1 MWPAL
6 SGCTASVVGVLSDMP
21 RDYRLVVVT
30 SSPDLWTGIAYD
42 WHRPVVL
49 PTLPVERRAGRAHRP
64 VVTDAER
71 RERLAFAIR
80 AAMGKRTAQQIADS
94 MNPTRSKE
102 TVARWA
108 RGETV
113 PSALDIG
120 PLAAALGVRIELLVS
135 PPELPTYPLD
145 DYLLDAAGSGVEEGI
160 RRARARPA
168 GQGPDTPA
176 QSPEPRPRGTR
187 AGHG

>member
-1 MWPAL
+1 M
-6 SGCTASVVGVLSDMP
+6 
-21 RDYRLVVVT
+21 
-30 SSPDLWTGIAYD
+30 
-42 WHRPVVL
+42 
-49 PTLPVERRAGRAHRP
+49 AGRAHRP

-80 AAMGKRTAQQIADS
+80 AAMGKRTAQQIAEAMEPS
-94 MNPTRSKE
+94 RSKE

-120 PLAAALGVRIELLVS
+120 PLAVALGVRIELLVA

-145 DYLLDAAGSGVEEGI
+145 EYLLDAAASGVEEGI
-160 RRARARPA
+160 RRARSRPTE
-168 GQGPDTPA
+168 QDPDTPA
-176 QSPEPRPRGTR
+176 PSPGRQPRGTR
-187 AGHG
+187 AGRG